1 MQIKHLSAGDAVG
14 YGRAGKLTRPSVT
27 ATVPMG
33 YADGLDRHLGC
44 GRWSMRVA
52 GRPAPIV
59 GRVCMD
65 SCMIDVTDIPGVEEG
80 DEVVIFSRG
89 AGQRPRNDGPRA
101 RYDPLRDH
109 DLGVGP
115 CETDLPQRVMDYG
128 TLYLIPCPISD
139 ETAPWDVL
147 PAANRAVMDS
157 LDYFIVENTRS
168 ARRFLSKAGVE
179 RPIGELEF
187 RELNEHTA
195 AGREVEELVKPL
207 LEGRSAGVISEAGV
221 PGVADPG
228 ALVVEACHRRGIR
241 VVPLV
246 GPSSIILAVMASGLN
261 GQSFAFNGY
270 LPVKP
275 PERAKAI
282 RFFERRALTEGQS
295 QLFIEAPYRNG
306 KLMEQ
311 LVQTLGAETRL
322 TVAVDLTAPG
332 GRIET
337 RTAGEWRRRP
347 LPELNKRP
355 AIFIIG

>member
-1 MQIKHLSAGDAVG
+1 MTK
-14 YGRAGKLTRPSVT
+14 
-27 ATVPMG
+27 
-33 YADGLDRHLGC
+33 
-44 GRWSMRVA
+44 
-52 GRPAPIV
+52 
-59 GRVCMD
+59 
-65 SCMIDVTDIPGVEEG
+65 
-80 DEVVIFSRG
+80 
-89 AGQRPRNDGPRA
+89 
-101 RYDPLRDH
+101 
-109 DLGVGP
+109 
-115 CETDLPQRVMDYG
+115 G

-139 ETAPWDVL
+139 ETAPWEVL
-147 PAANRAVMDS
+147 PAANREVMDA

-168 ARRFLSKAGVE
+168 ARRFLSKAGVA
-179 RPIGELEF
+179 RPIDTLEF

-246 GPSSIILAVMASGLN
+246 GPSSIILAMMASGLN

-282 RFFERRALTEGQS
+282 RFFERRALAEGQS

-311 LVQTLGAETRL
+311 LVQTLAPETRL

-332 GRIET
+332 ERIET
-337 RTAGEWRRRP
+337 HTAGEWRRRP